1 MKLFSQLQPNNINKG
16 GFYITYKTENPDVV
30 VVDDYNNPSPTY
42 YPSTLHPQSLEKE
55 TPDNN
60 SSLQLHLVEICPVT
74 H

>member
-1 MKLFSQLQPNNINKG
+1 MTFPVWVLFLNLC
-16 GFYITYKTENPDVV
+16 VV